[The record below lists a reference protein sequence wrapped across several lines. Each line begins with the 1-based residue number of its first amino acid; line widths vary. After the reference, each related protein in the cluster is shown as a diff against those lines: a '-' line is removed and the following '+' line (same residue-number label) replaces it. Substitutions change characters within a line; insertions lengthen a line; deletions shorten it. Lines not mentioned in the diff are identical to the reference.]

1 VIALPLRIAI
11 AVLVFCA
18 GIVAVALAADH
29 GREGAPARGGAT
41 EAWGSLAPS
50 PLRRTEVGAAR
61 VGRHIYVAAGFVP
74 EGGATRRM
82 VRYDIERDRWQ
93 PLRSMPIAVHHPG
106 MAALKGKIYVHG
118 GLRTGGATKRATS
131 RLYRYNP
138 ATNRWRRLHDGR
150 RRRLAHA
157 FEPIAGKLYA
167 AGGTNDSGDLRSVEV
182 YSPGRDRWRR
192 LRAMPTARNHVGAAA
207 LDGRLY
213 VLGGRVD
220 GDNLDLAERFDPSA
234 GRRGRWR
241 AVAPLQTE
249 RSGFVA
255 VAVGGTIVAFGG
267 EELGGGSTIA
277 PVERYDPERD
287 SWSRLPSMTTP
298 RHGLGGAARAGRV
311 YALEGGPQPG
321 LAFSSA
327 NEYLDLP

>member
-1 VIALPLRIAI
+1 MSSLSGRIAI
-11 AVLVFCA
+11 GVLVSCA

-29 GREGAPARGGAT
+29 RREGAPAEGSAIG
-41 EAWGSLAPS
+41 AWGSLAPS

-61 VGRHIYVAAGFVP
+61 VGRYIYVAGGFVP

-82 VRYDIERDRWQ
+82 VRYDIDRDRWRS
-93 PLRSMPIAVHHPG
+93 LRSMPIAVHHPG

-118 GLRTGGATKRATS
+118 GMRTGGAAKGPAS

-138 ATNRWRRLHDGR
+138 ATDRWRRLDDGHH
-150 RRRLAHA
+150 RRLAHA
-157 FEPIAGKLYA
+157 FEPIGGKLYA
-167 AGGTNDSGDLRSVEV
+167 AGGSNDSGDLRSVEV
-182 YSPGRDRWRR
+182 YSPRRDRWRR
-192 LRAMPTARNHVGAAA
+192 QRPMPTARNHVGAAT

-213 VLGGRVD
+213 VLGGRVERE
-220 GDNLDLAERFDPSA
+220 NLSLAERFDPGA

-241 AVAPLQTE
+241 AVAPLRTR
-249 RSGFVA
+249 RSGFAA
-255 VAVGGTIVAFGG
+255 VAAGGTIVAFGG

-277 PVERYDPERD
+277 RVERYDPEGDR
-287 SWSRLPSMTTP
+287 WSKLPAMTTP
-298 RHGLGGAARAGRV
+298 RHGLGGVAQAGRV

-321 LAFSSA
+321 LAFSPA